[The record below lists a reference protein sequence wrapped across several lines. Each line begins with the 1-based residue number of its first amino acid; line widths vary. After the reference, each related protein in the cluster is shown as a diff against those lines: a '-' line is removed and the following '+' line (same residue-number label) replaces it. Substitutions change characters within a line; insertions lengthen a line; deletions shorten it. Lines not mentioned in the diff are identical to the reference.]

1 VPFRHPD
8 RSADLVT
15 RIEFE
20 VRERVEEAVD
30 HVCLEALVQT
40 RRARG
45 LPPPSADSAVD
56 KQAYTA
62 NVVEFLG
69 YLERELTADLAPP
82 LLTKVREASS
92 GRGDTQARLVAAQV
106 LLARSL
112 PDYWQRFDV
121 IRTRYMANVP
131 LGDGGDETMRRHAD
145 ASGPGAGAE
154 SGSEGRGLLARLFG
168 RR

>member
-45 LPPPSADSAVD
+45 LPPPSADSVAD
-56 KQAYTA
+56 KEAYTA
-62 NVVEFLG
+62 NVMEFLEQ
-69 YLERELTADLAPP
+69 LQRELTVDIAPDLLA
-82 LLTKVREASS
+82 KVRETA
-92 GRGDTQARLVAAQV
+92 GRRGDAEAGLVAAQV
-106 LLARSL
+106 VLARSL
-112 PDYWQRFDV
+112 HDYWQRFDAA
-121 IRTRYMANVP
+121 RARYLAQVP
-131 LGDGGDETMRRHAD
+131 RGD
-145 ASGPGAGAE
+145 AE
-154 SGSEGRGLLARLFG
+154 SGSEGGGLLARLFG